1 VSGSKKTTKVMKVD
15 DLARAIRL
23 FVALQLDDETDRH
36 AVLGPVLWRPRA
48 DNPAGKNW
56 YFILATCGAGDF
68 RCHQLSTGHD
78 QDLADEARALAMM
91 VLIERPPLVVHDTDD
106 EVQMARLCESLWP
119 GKRNGALRAAV
130 EREYAAP

>member
-1 VSGSKKTTKVMKVD
+1 MSGSKKTTKVMKVD

-23 FVALQLDDETDRH
+23 FVVLQLDDATDRH

-56 YFILATCGAGDF
+56 YSHLATCGAGGF
-68 RCHQLSTGHD
+68 RRHQRRPGMIRISQTR
-78 QDLADEARALAMM
+78 RALAMM

-106 EVQMARLCESLWP
+106 EVQMARLCETLWP
-119 GKRNGALRAAV
+119 GKRISALRAAV